1 MASIDDVI
9 NDAKT
14 YAGGLLQEARQLV
27 NTANM
32 ISQGRAYVNVQDL
45 DWEPGEELGATTEFL
60 QATAPGQFGD
70 QFTAPSLAGLE
81 GNQQLVDYYVPSAPA
96 FPDAP
101 ADFDASRL
109 ADIPRPN
116 WNIPDFT
123 TAAPS
128 VNMNVPLP
136 AAPSIEM
143 PGDPGR
149 ASDSLVAPEVTV
161 PTFDDALLVPDIQLP
176 ELGEL
181 FTESRTAELEQVR
194 ATLAED
200 ADQWLEVY
208 CPGYSDSMT
217 AIEERIADIMQGG
230 NALNQEWEQ
239 EIYDRAKV
247 RMLDEDREARE
258 ALVNDY
264 ARRGFAAP
272 PGAVMSGL
280 SRIMQGWNKNLAET
294 NKSIV
299 IERTQME
306 LEQLRFGMQL
316 SSNIRQFFI
325 GAMQSHLQLMQT
337 ANGQALEHAREVCN
351 WAARM
356 YDQRV
361 ELFRLELQR
370 YQAEAQVY
378 SVRLES
384 AFAVLKQF
392 EVEVEAEK
400 LKIEVDRNAIALY
413 EARIRGE
420 QQKIELYNSQLQGA
434 RTRLETEAQKMAVFE
449 SQVRAYAAR
458 ISGKEAEYNAYRA
471 AVQGD
476 MAKVDVYKTQVD
488 AFTSQV
494 RAAGTKVD
502 AERSIAQS
510 VAEYNRTLIDRRDS
524 EIRRYAAE
532 IQGESARFGS
542 SVDAYKAGLAKYT
555 TDVEARLRLVNANL
569 EREKMDLQA
578 AIARVE
584 TNLKAQ
590 ATNVEGYI
598 RSIASQADITSAS
611 AKIIGDMASSA
622 LTTNNTI
629 LTSED

>member
-1 MASIDDVI
+1 MANIETVI

-14 YAGGLLQEARQLV
+14 YAGSLLQEARQLV

-45 DWEPGEELGATTEFL
+45 DWEPGDELGATTEFL

-81 GNQQLVDYYVPSAPA
+81 GNQELVDYYVPNAPA

-101 ADFDASRL
+101 ADFDVSRL
-109 ADIPRPN
+109 ANIPAPN
-116 WNIPDFT
+116 WDIPDFT
-123 TAAPS
+123 TTAPS
-128 VNMNVPLP
+128 VNMDVPLP

-149 ASDSLVAPEVTV
+149 ASDSLVAPKVTV
-161 PTFDDALLVPDIQLP
+161 PTFDDVLLLPELELP
-176 ELGEL
+176 ELGKL
-181 FTESRTAELEQVR
+181 FEDTVGNERDAIRPNLYEDSRT
-194 ATLAED
+194 
-200 ADQWLEVY
+200 WLELY
-208 CPGYSDSMT
+208 CPGYHESM
-217 AIEERIADIMQGG
+217 AKIEERVADIMEGG
-230 NALNQEWEQ
+230 NALNEEWEQ
-239 EIYDRAKV
+239 EIYDRAKL
-247 RMLDEDREARE
+247 RMIDEDRETRE
-258 ALVNDY
+258 ALVKEY

-280 SRIMQGWNKNLAET
+280 SRIQQGWNKNLAET
-294 NKSIV
+294 DKSIV
-299 IERTQME
+299 IKRTEME

-316 SSNIRQFFI
+316 SINIRQFFMS
-325 GAMQSHLQLMQT
+325 ALQSHIQLLQA
-337 ANGQALEHAREVCN
+337 ANAQALEHAREVCN

-400 LKIEVDRNAIALY
+400 LKLEVDRNAIALF

-420 QQKIELYNSQLQGA
+420 QQKIELYNAQLQGA
-434 RTRLETEAQKMAVFE
+434 RTRLESEAQKMAVFE

-532 IQGESARFGS
+532 IQGEGARFGS
-542 SVDAYKAGLAKYT
+542 SVEAYKAGLAKYT

-629 LTSED
+629 LTSEE